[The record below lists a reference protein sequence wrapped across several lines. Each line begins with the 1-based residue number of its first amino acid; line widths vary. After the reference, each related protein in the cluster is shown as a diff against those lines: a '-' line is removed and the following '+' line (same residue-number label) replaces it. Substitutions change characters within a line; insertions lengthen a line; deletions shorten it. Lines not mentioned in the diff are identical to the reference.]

1 MKLTIIA
8 ITALLITSCTST
20 NGVPDGAVAWC
31 GNFQYTGTWTKS
43 QTGGR
48 ALGVSD
54 AQVVSRMTVDD
65 VIKLAESMGCAS

>member
-20 NGVPDGAVAWC
+20 GGVPDGAVAWC
-31 GNFQYTGTWTKS
+31 GNFEYTGTWTKS

-54 AQVVSRMTVDD
+54 ATQQHKRCLCQPLT
-65 VIKLAESMGCAS
+65 IRQESAA